1 MTVTLPDRAE
11 VQVEYTW
18 DLASIYPDQAAWEAD
33 ARAFE
38 AELDAVAGYQGR
50 LGEAPAVLLAWMRL
64 ADTLRVMIGRLF
76 AYAHMRFDEDTTNQ
90 SSAALRERALCLYAR
105 LGAATAFAE
114 PELLALGPERLE
126 ALIAAEPALAPYRHY
141 FENLGRRA
149 PHVRPV
155 EVEQLLAR
163 AGEPLSAAY
172 SAYLMLAESDLR
184 FAAAED
190 SAGARYEVA
199 PGTIEE
205 LLQSPDRTLRQR
217 AWEHFQDGFLAFK
230 NTFGAIYAGSVKAD
244 VFLAR
249 SRGYADTLSA
259 SLDRDNLPRAV
270 YDNVIA
276 ACNRHL
282 PLWHRYWDIRRR
294 ALGLDLMAPWDIFAP
309 LAPPYQAPYERAV
322 ELVCASVEPLGAEYA
337 AVARAGLTRER
348 WVDVYP
354 NRGKTSGAY
363 SSGSYDT
370 RPFILLN
377 YDDTLNGV
385 STLAHELGHSMHS
398 WLANHAQ
405 MPVYA
410 DYSTFVAEVASN
422 FNQALLRGH
431 LLAQAPAREVEI
443 AILEEAM
450 HNFHRYLFLM
460 PILSQFEQQVH
471 AWVED
476 GEPVT
481 ADRMINLLAGLFARG
496 YGPAVEVE
504 PARNGI
510 AWAQFPHLYSAFY
523 VFQYASGI
531 AAANA
536 LADGVLR
543 GEPGA
548 AERYLDCLRAGG
560 SRYPLEALQL
570 AGIDMRAPEPMERA
584 FGVLARFVDRLEQLL
599 SG

>member
-1 MTVTLPDRAE
+1 MIVTLAERAE
-11 VQVEYTW
+11 VSVEYTW
-18 DLASIYPDQAAWEAD
+18 DRASIYPDQAAWEAD
-33 ARAFE
+33 AHAFE
-38 AELDAVAGYQGR
+38 AKLDTVTDYRGR
-50 LGEAPAVLLAWMRL
+50 LGETPELLLAWLRL
-64 ADTLRVMIGRLF
+64 ADALRVVMGRLF
-76 AYAHMRFDEDTTNQ
+76 VYAHMRFDEDTTNQ
-90 SSAALRERALCLYAR
+90 AAAALRERAISLYAR

-114 PELLALGPERLE
+114 PELLALSRERLE
-126 ALIAAEPALAPYRHY
+126 ALMAAEPELALYRHY
-141 FENLGRRA
+141 FDNLHRRVA
-149 PHVRPV
+149 HVCPA
-155 EVEQLLAR
+155 EIEQILAR
-163 AGEPLSAAY
+163 AGEPLSASY

-190 SAGARYEVA
+190 SAGVPHEVA

-205 LLQSPDRTLRQR
+205 LLQSPDRTLRRR
-217 AWEHFQDGFLAFK
+217 AWEHFRDGFLTFK

-249 SRGYADTLSA
+249 ARGYADTLSA
-259 SLDRDNLPRAV
+259 RLDHDNLPRAV

-282 PLWHRYWDIRRR
+282 PLWHRYWDIRWR
-294 ALGLDLMAPWDIFAP
+294 ALGLEVMEPCDIFAP
-309 LAPPYQAPYERAV
+309 LAPPYQVPYERAV

-337 AVARAGLTRER
+337 AAARAGLTHER

-377 YDDTLNGV
+377 YDGTLSGV

-398 WLANHAQ
+398 WLTNRAQ
-405 MPVYA
+405 PPVYA

-422 FNQALLRGH
+422 FNQALLRSY
-431 LLAQAPAREVEI
+431 LLAQKPAREVEI
-443 AILEEAM
+443 AIIEEAM
-450 HNFHRYLFLM
+450 SNFHRYLFLM

-471 AWVED
+471 AWVEA

-481 ADRMINLLAGLFARG
+481 ADSMIDLLAGLFERG
-496 YGPAVEVE
+496 YGPAVRVE

-510 AWAQFPHLYSAFY
+510 TWAQFPHLYSAFY

-536 LADGVLR
+536 LADRVLQ

-560 SRYPLEALQL
+560 SRYPLETLAL
-570 AGIDMRAPEPMERA
+570 AGIDMRAPEPLERA
-584 FGVLARFVDRLEQLL
+584 FAVLKRFVDRLEGLL
-599 SG
+599 LM

>member
-1 MTVTLPDRAE
+1 MIVTLPERAE
-11 VQVEYTW
+11 APVEYTW
-18 DLASIYPDQAAWEAD
+18 DRASIYPDQAAWEAD

-38 AELDAVAGYQGR
+38 AALDAVAGYRGR
-50 LGEAPAVLLAWMRL
+50 LGEAPELLLTWLRF
-64 ADTLRVMIGRLF
+64 ADGLQVAMDRLF
-76 AYAHMRFDEDTTNQ
+76 VYVHMCFDEDTTNQ
-90 SSAALRERALCLYAR
+90 AAAALRERAIALYAR
-105 LGAATAFAE
+105 LGAATAFVE
-114 PELLALGPERLE
+114 PELLALSRERLE
-126 ALIAAEPALAPYRHY
+126 ALIAAEPGLALYRHY
-141 FENLGRRA
+141 FDNLHRRA
-149 PHVRPV
+149 AHVRPV
-155 EVEQLLAR
+155 EIEQILAR
-163 AGEPLSAAY
+163 AGEPLSASY
-172 SAYLMLAESDLR
+172 SVYLMLAESELR

-190 SAGARYEVA
+190 SAGIRHEVA
-199 PGTIEE
+199 SGTIEE

-259 SLDRDNLPRAV
+259 RLDHDNLPRAV

-294 ALGLDLMAPWDIFAP
+294 ALGLEVMEPCDIFAP
-309 LAPPYQAPYERAV
+309 LAPPYQVPYERAV

-337 AVARAGLTRER
+337 AVAWAGLTHQR

-363 SSGSYDT
+363 SSGNYDT
-370 RPFILLN
+370 YPFILLN
-377 YDDTLNGV
+377 YDGALSGV

-398 WLANHAQ
+398 WLANRAQ
-405 MPVYA
+405 PPVYA

-422 FNQALLRGH
+422 FNQALLRSY
-431 LLAQAPAREVEI
+431 LLAQNPAREVEI
-443 AILEEAM
+443 AIIEEAM
-450 HNFHRYLFLM
+450 SNFHRYLFLM

-471 AWVED
+471 AWVEA

-481 ADRMINLLAGLFARG
+481 ADRMIDLLAGLFERG
-496 YGPAVEVE
+496 YGPAVRVE

-536 LADGVLR
+536 LADRVLQ

-560 SRYPLEALQL
+560 SRYPLEILAL
-570 AGIDMRAPEPMERA
+570 AGIDMRAPEPLERA
-584 FGVLARFVDRLEQLL
+584 FAVLKRFVDRLEGLVL
-599 SG
+599 T